1 MMLSNGKKYKEVTMN
16 NNQNDSLLTNL
27 DEKVNLAIKK
37 ALEKHQKLGESVV
50 VSQNGKI
57 QTFTGDEIKTLLEKD

>member
-1 MMLSNGKKYKEVTMN
+1 MN
-16 NNQNDSLLTNL
+16 KNPVNSVFDNL

-50 VSQNGKI
+50 VYQDGEIK
-57 QTFTGDEIKTLLEKD
+57 TFTGEEIKTLLDQNKE

>member
-1 MMLSNGKKYKEVTMN
+1 MN
-16 NNQNDSLLTNL
+16 NKQVNSLLDNL

-50 VSQNGKI
+50 ISNNGEIK
-57 QTFTGDEIKTLLEKD
+57 TFTGEEIKTLLKN

>member
-1 MMLSNGKKYKEVTMN
+1 MN
-16 NNQNDSLLTNL
+16 KNQVNSVFDNL

-50 VSQNGKI
+50 VYQDGEIK
-57 QTFTGDEIKTLLEKD
+57 TFTGEEIKTLLDQNKE

>member
-1 MMLSNGKKYKEVTMN
+1 MN
-16 NNQNDSLLTNL
+16 KNQVNSVFDNL

-50 VSQNGKI
+50 VYQDGEIK
-57 QTFTGDEIKTLLEKD
+57 TFTGEEIKTLLDNNEE